1 MGSRRRAPPSAGG
14 AAPLGTVARG
24 GDARPS
30 EIGSALAAHSDLLAV
45 VVTMADPRG
54 LTAGLAHDRHV
65 RDVDELLDVDDAAL
79 LTALRRPRMLLGPG
93 HALDH
98 DPALP
103 GQDTHDPAPCP
114 TVLAVDHLDLVVLLD
129 AHAGHVR
136 APPAPAR

>member
-79 LTALRRPRMLLGPG
+79 
-93 HALDH
+93 
-98 DPALP
+98 P